1 MQWSTLA
8 VPCCNNVR
16 VQNGAHATSATVSSS
31 IRLTQMKCV
40 CITAAAAVIVETSAV
55 MKNKAKLLNE
65 SQSRDREKRKKKK
78 NSSSGQNK
86 VLSSVLFLEKRQK
99 QPSLEKLRRMPQQ

>member
-78 NSSSGQNK
+78 KQQQWAKQGA
-86 VLSSVLFLEKRQK
+86 VLCFISRKTPK
-99 QPSLEKLRRMPQQ
+99 TA